1 MSDGGGPLPPNSVT
15 AEAVI
20 VGAEMAAGHDG
31 QAELAVRILY
41 PNGVVGVVLL
51 DAATGYALMNSC
63 NIDSLEGLRGQSWR
77 KILEGIDPCT
87 TS

>member
-1 MSDGGGPLPPNSVT
+1 MSGEPGPAP

-31 QAELAVRILY
+31 EAEIAVRIRY

-51 DAATGYALMNSC
+51 DAAAGYALMRSC
-63 NIDSLEGLRGQSWR
+63 DIDSLDGLAGQSWR
-77 KILEGIDPCT
+77 KILEGV
-87 TS
+87 

>member
-1 MSDGGGPLPPNSVT
+1 MSG
-15 AEAVI
+15 EAVI
-20 VGAEMAAGHDG
+20 VGADLAAGHDG
-31 QAELAVRILY
+31 QAELALRILY

-63 NIDSLEGLRGQSWR
+63 NVDSLAGLSGQSWR
-77 KILEGIDPCT
+77 KILEGIEPCT